1 MEVRSDRTYRF
12 DVEPRAVWDALS
24 RVDDYRSWWPWL
36 RRMEAEGLVEGD
48 RWDCVVRPP
57 VPYQLHFCVEILE
70 VAASERIAAEVSGDL
85 IGEAHVAIETV
96 GSGCAVRL
104 TSALRPTRGP
114 LRTVSLMAPWL
125 AHFGHDWVLDT
136 GFRQF
141 RRRALG

>member
-36 RRMEAEGLVEGD
+36 RRMEAEGLVVGD
-48 RWDCVVRPP
+48 RWDCAVRPP
-57 VPYQLHFCVEILE
+57 VPYQLRFRVEILE
-70 VAASERIAAEVSGDL
+70 AVAPERIAAEVSGDL
-85 IGEAHVAIETV
+85 SGEAHVSLEPA
-96 GSGCAVRL
+96 GDGCAVRL
-104 TSALRPTRGP
+104 TSALSPARGP
-114 LRTVSLMAPWL
+114 LRTVARLAPWL

-141 RRRALG
+141 RRRALR